1 MIDFNQFP
9 SPCYIMEEELLRKN
23 LCLIKNVAD
32 RAGVEIIL
40 AFKYHGRRTFKKEPV
55 FDKKR
60 SRQGGSGDYSCFQVV
75 CHVAFFL
82 LSSRLP
88 CGVLSLYSVNI

>member
-32 RAGVEIIL
+32 SDSQQ
-40 AFKYHGRRTFKKEPV
+40 KEEQS
-55 FDKKR
+55 D
-60 SRQGGSGDYSCFQVV
+60 QCV
-75 CHVAFFL
+75 CDSKF
-82 LSSRLP
+82 
-88 CGVLSLYSVNI
+88 